1 MKQTTKLQV
10 LDPRAE
16 LRPAA
21 HSVAP
26 RLPSLKGKSVALLDN
41 IKPNANVILGRVG
54 EILVAQYGAAKVDLI
69 AKRGPATP
77 AEGPILDQIATT
89 YDAVVTG
96 LGD

>member
-1 MKQTTKLQV
+1 MKQTTKLEV

-16 LRPAA
+16 LRPVS
-21 HSVAP
+21 HPVAP
-26 RLPSLKGKSVALLDN
+26 RLPSLKGKAVALLDN

-54 EILVAQYGAAKVDLI
+54 EILVAQYGAARVDLI